1 MSCPYANALGI
12 PGQGVHAT
20 RILGFALND
29 ILMTVIGAAIIAYVG
44 RVSFIATLLILLVLG
59 EVLHYV
65 FGTQT
70 AFLTWIGVDATCHR
84 FLLK

>member
-1 MSCPYANALGI
+1 
-12 PGQGVHAT
+12 
-20 RILGFALND
+20 
-29 ILMTVIGAAIIAYVG
+29 MTVIGAAIIAYVG